1 MDTVSGTLAFE
12 VWLVRQTA
20 LGAWRRRVHKGER
33 GEGVISAAIAVLVMA
48 FLGAA
53 MWFAFNGT
61 MHTAQSKVDTNVNS
75 IGSGGVGGSGTGGA
89 GGGPSGGPGG
99 GSGAGGS
106 GLP

>member
-1 MDTVSGTLAFE
+1 MQTLWVEMTDELRAALTLAR
-12 VWLVRQTA
+12 LGTA
-20 LGAWRRRVHKGER
+20 LAWRRIRRSEL

-53 MWFAFNGT
+53 MWIAFNGT

-75 IGSGGVGGSGTGGA
+75 IGSGGGA
-89 GGGPSGGPGG
+89 GGGN
-99 GSGAGGS
+99 AGGT